1 MLARRRRKTKK
12 MTNRILK
19 QIDGVYIG
27 SSEGEAV
34 VFIGGAPLHLYIF
47 ENDAENNIEKELA
60 KLPKTPE
67 EASVYASSFGLLLN
81 ENEAEKEAQKCRYIE
96 KEIRKMMQK

>member
-1 MLARRRRKTKK
+1 
-12 MTNRILK
+12 MTNETLK
-19 QIDGVYIG
+19 QIDGVCIG

-34 VFIGGAPLHLYIF
+34 VFIGGAPLHLYIS
-47 ENDAENNIEKELA
+47 ENDAENNTEKELA

-67 EASVYASSFGLLLN
+67 EVAAYASSFGLFLS
-81 ENEAEKEAQKCRYIE
+81 EKEAEKEAQKCRNIE